1 MCLFPQYIQ
10 QQNLYTKFQQGFTHY
25 YKTETS
31 IFDRIFESDFTEDKK
46 YLKIKRVDKYLN
58 LDTQERFLSKEEALQ
73 ISKRVVGLYD
83 SDMLDNYMFNPATG
97 EIIPIFIETKCG
109 KCEICQNSKLL
120 VNQNRCLMESQTEG
134 IPFFCRLSFKDEIL
148 QNIEESADV
157 TELFQKFLK
166 RLRVN
171 LERAGF
177 EEKLRY
183 IIITEYGS
191 KFGRLHAHALFWF
204 NNEELHRFKQYEK
217 HVAPKFYEFL
227 EKSYQL
233 GQTNCQI
240 AKDVSGKYTMKY
252 MQKQTPN
259 QPIFKKLQSQGL
271 GYKIIEKYKQNIQSN
286 PNTSYFEI
294 YDIYSG
300 KLKRV
305 PLFSYVINKTMPSF
319 CRAIPKEIR
328 DTISSVCYNFARLHK
343 LAVYGKYVDVN
354 VRKLSNWLQ
363 SIGQKFETFSFP
375 ENTARTAVQIL
386 EAEESC
392 FRDMDTLENYFK
404 ILTEEEKNEIK
415 KTTELNEEHKK
426 YIMTNLDNTADYVKK
441 QRIIKNLIAQKN
453 KENDCE

>member
-10 QQNLYTKFQQGFTHY
+10 QQNLYTKFQQGFTHF

-31 IFDRIFESDFTEDKK
+31 TFDRIFESDFTQDKK

-58 LDTQERFLSKEEALQ
+58 LDTQERFLSKDEALQ

-83 SDMLDNYMFNPATG
+83 RDMLDNYLFNPATG
-97 EIIPIFIETKCG
+97 EIIPVFIETKCG
-109 KCEICQNSKLL
+109 KCEICQNSKML

-148 QNIEESADV
+148 KKIKESSDV
-157 TELFQKFLK
+157 TILFQKFLK
-166 RLRVN
+166 RLRIN

-191 KFGRLHAHALFWF
+191 TYGRLHAHALFWF
-204 NNEELHRFKQYEK
+204 NNEELHRFIQYEK

-252 MQKQTPN
+252 MQKQTPD
-259 QPIFKKLQSQGL
+259 QTIFKKLQSQGL
-271 GYKIIEKYKQNIQSN
+271 GYKTIEQYKHNIQSD
-286 PNTSYFEI
+286 PNTSYFEM

-300 KLKRV
+300 KLKKV

-319 CRAIPKEIR
+319 CRSIPKEIR
-328 DTISSVCYNFARLHK
+328 DTISSVCFNLARLHNY
-343 LAVYGKYVDVN
+343 AVYVKYVEVN
-354 VRKLSNWLQ
+354 VRKISKWLE
-363 SIGQKFETFSFP
+363 SIGQKFETFAFP
-375 ENTARTAVQIL
+375 SKPLQTAVQLL
-386 EAEESC
+386 EAEECC
-392 FRDMDTLENYFK
+392 FRDIDTLEKYFK
-404 ILTEEEKNEIK
+404 SLTEKEKYEIK
-415 KTTELNEEHKK
+415 LTTKLNEEHKK
-426 YIMTNLDNTADYVKK
+426 YIITNLDNTADYVKK
-441 QRIIKNLIAQKN
+441 QRIVKNLIAQKN